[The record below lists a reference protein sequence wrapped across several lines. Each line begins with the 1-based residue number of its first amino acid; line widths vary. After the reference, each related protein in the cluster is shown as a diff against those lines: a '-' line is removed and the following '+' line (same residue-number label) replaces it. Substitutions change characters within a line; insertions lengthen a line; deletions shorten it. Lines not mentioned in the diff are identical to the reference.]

1 MMKNRILLIFL
12 CTVFLFTFI
21 GLGSVYALEYL
32 DGDLVIHGKASQQLA
47 LSTKSKR
54 SYELYDYD
62 IFNFR
67 STLKIETRWDAFK
80 GSNYNLTFYSVFKNY
95 YDAAHEIDS
104 GFNNYMRQFS
114 GKRGIDHELKT
125 YDTFRDICREL
136 YAEVTHPF
144 WQIRLG
150 KQIVSWGEASF
161 ARMADVVNPLDARGT
176 LNPAYPDFDEI
187 KRGLW
192 MARLTITPP
201 DFWQDIFFEFL
212 VIPDFEP
219 TRNWPMGYHLTKSPS
234 ANSLRAPNELFLST
248 YRDSNDPDEFDEWS
262 DPAIGFRIRGLTY
275 GFDWSFQYLYHRDPN
290 GIIRE
295 GRGIASQLPAL
306 LGRGRAE
313 NVRRFGHQSTI
324 GFTFNKPI
332 DKQITLIPGT
342 STNMSGNVW
351 RGEFVIELDKDNNR
365 GFTPEVVEHN
375 RYAFVLGWDTYIQIP
390 WLSTWNRNRKLSS
403 STQLFMEWVP
413 DRHRDDIIYP
423 YYAPPTSYG
432 EKRHHAATIT
442 QSLWYDFWNSRI
454 TPAIYFS
461 HSIDDG
467 RCFYAP
473 TLSFKPT
480 FNWTYMVR
488 YINYIDYGNYIQ
500 NLDYVLFDI
509 TYEF

>member
-1 MMKNRILLIFL
+1 MKNRILLIFL
-12 CTVFLFTFI
+12 CFVFLFAII
-21 GLGSVYALEYL
+21 GLGSVCALEYL

-47 LSTKSKR
+47 MRTKNKR

-67 STLKIETRWDAFK
+67 STLKLETRWDAFK
-80 GSNYNLTFYSVFKNY
+80 SSNYNLTFYSVFKNF

-104 GFNNYMRQFS
+104 GYNNYLRDFS
-114 GKRGIDHELKT
+114 GSRGKDELKT

-136 YAEVTHPF
+136 YVDLNNPT

-161 ARMADVVNPLDARGT
+161 ARMADVVNPVDGRGT

-212 VIPDFEP
+212 IIPDFEP
-219 TRNWPMGYHLTKSPS
+219 NRNWPAGYHLTHPQSM
-234 ANSLRAPNELFLST
+234 NIMRNPNELFKPD
-248 YRDSNDPDEFDEWS
+248 YRDAPDSSDKWG
-262 DPAIGFRIRGLTY
+262 DPALGFRIRGLTY
-275 GFDWSFQYLYHRDPN
+275 GFDWSLQYLYHRNPN
-290 GIIRE
+290 SVIRE
-295 GRGIASQLPAL
+295 GRGLQAQLPAL
-306 LGRGRAE
+306 LGIGRAE
-313 NVRRFGHQSTI
+313 DVKRFGHQSTI
-324 GFTFNKPI
+324 GFTFNKPVNKTI
-332 DKQITLIPGT
+332 PLIPGG
-342 STNMSGNVW
+342 SMNMSGNVW

-365 GFTPEVVEHN
+365 GYTPEVKEHN
-375 RYAFVLGWDTYIQIP
+375 RYAFVLGWDTWIQIP

-413 DRHRDDIIYP
+413 DRHRDDFIYP
-423 YYAPPTSYG
+423 YVSYRENG
-432 EKRHHAATIT
+432 HHASTIT
-442 QSLWYDFWNSRI
+442 QSIWYDFWNSRI

-461 HSIDDG
+461 QSLDHG
-467 RCFYAP
+467 RRFYAP
-473 TLSFKPT
+473 TISFKPT
-480 FNWTYMVR
+480 FNWTYMIR
-488 YINYIDYGNYIQ
+488 YINYIEYDSIIQ
-500 NLDYVLFDI
+500 NLDYILFDI